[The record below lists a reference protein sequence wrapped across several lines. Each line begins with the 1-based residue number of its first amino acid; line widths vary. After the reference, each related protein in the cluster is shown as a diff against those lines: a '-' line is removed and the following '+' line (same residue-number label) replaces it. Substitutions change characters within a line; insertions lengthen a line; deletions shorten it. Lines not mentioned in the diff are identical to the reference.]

1 MHQYDLNV
9 SESKCQN
16 DNKINL
22 DVRDRKAWRIWK
34 KNCSA
39 DQNIG
44 TLRTEDA
51 LKNEN
56 ITCVLHQKYIL
67 CVTGDRT
74 ALIC

>member
-1 MHQYDLNV
+1 M
-9 SESKCQN
+9 
-16 DNKINL
+16 
-22 DVRDRKAWRIWK
+22 IWK

-44 TLRTEDA
+44 TLRTDA

-56 ITCVLHQKYIL
+56 ITCVLHQKYII

-74 ALIC
+74 TLIC